1 MSLGKNTRLDDVGRN
16 MLSSPLDI
24 THDRRM
30 SGVACLHVPWAA
42 HMVDDVRRGMPSSSF
57 DSIHG

>member
-1 MSLGKNTRLDDVGRN
+1 MVGLHWVGHVIISVVKNTRLDDVGRY

-30 SGVACLHVPWAA
+30 SSVAYPHVPWAA
-42 HMVDDVRRGMPSSSF
+42 HMVG
-57 DSIHG
+57 